1 MCLGVGLLNHMV
13 ALFLVFLATSIRLS
27 IVAIPMYIPTNNV
40 GGFPFLHTL
49 SSICYLLIFNGDHSD
64 WCEVVPCCSFD
75 LKSESHSVMSNSL

>member
-1 MCLGVGLLNHMV
+1 MLNRMV
-13 ALFLVFLATSIRLS
+13 ALFLVFLATSIWLS

-75 LKSESHSVMSNSL
+75 LKSES